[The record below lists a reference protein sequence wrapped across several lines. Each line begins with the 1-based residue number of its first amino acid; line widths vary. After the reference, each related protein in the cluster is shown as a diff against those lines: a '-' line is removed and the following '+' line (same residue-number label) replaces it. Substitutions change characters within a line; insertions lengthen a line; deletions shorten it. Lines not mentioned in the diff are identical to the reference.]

1 MDFASQGIRVNC
13 VCPGTTD
20 TPLVQAAV
28 GRAPEPRAARRALEE
43 VRPLNRLGEPQEI
56 ADAILYLAAA
66 GYATGAVL
74 SVDGGYT
81 AQ

>member
-1 MDFASQGIRVNC
+1 

-28 GRAPEPRAARRALEE
+28 SRAADPARARQELEV
-43 VRPLNRLGEPQEI
+43 VRPLNRLGIPEEI
-56 ADAILYLAAA
+56 ASAILYLASEDAA
-66 GYATGAVL
+66 YATG
-74 SVDGGYT
+74 SIFSMDGGYT